1 MIHVTYQSINV
12 LEPQMS
18 WNWKRILLIVGRFDE
33 QPPFPGDPLIQKN
46 TPESEYFGP
55 KNTPESGVF
64 LKITLQG
71 YLSPHH
77 WEEPKIA
84 LSVFFKNSLSQG
96 YFWIQKCP
104 WFGGIFWTEKKSLQ
118 MYLTMYFGNPERHIF
133 WQPKGKPTH
142 TENKIQSKNI
152 G

>member
-1 MIHVTYQSINV
+1 
-12 LEPQMS
+12 MS

-71 YLSPHH
+71 YLSPHR
-77 WEEPKIA
+77 WAEPKIP
-84 LSVFFKNSLSQG
+84 LSVFFKNTLSQW

-104 WFGGIFWTEKKSLQ
+104 
-118 MYLTMYFGNPERHIF
+118 
-133 WQPKGKPTH
+133 
-142 TENKIQSKNI
+142 
-152 G
+152 